1 MLSKNSLPS
10 FIKFG
15 FVGALNSGIDFT
27 VFALLLFLG
36 SQELLAQCAAYTCGV
51 ANSYLMNRSWTFKD
65 SAADK
70 GHLFRFLAVNAVMLL
85 FTSVILHGCIEI
97 LVWPLWL
104 AKLAATGCGSILNYA
119 GSRLWVFR
127 AKRAA

>member
-1 MLSKNSLPS
+1 MLSKHSLPS

-27 VFALLLFLG
+27 VFALLLSVG
-36 SQELLAQCAAYTCGV
+36 CEELPAQCAAYTCGV

-70 GHLFRFLAVNAVMLL
+70 GHLFRFLAVNATLL
-85 FTSVILHGCIEI
+85 LLTSVVLHACMDS
-97 LVWPLWL
+97 LAWPLWL
-104 AKLAATGCGSILNYA
+104 GKLAATGSGSILNYA